1 MIVLLILSIVALYI
15 FGKKWWIISSAE
27 KIDKD
32 FMKDIK
38 DYLLDGKVKSAK
50 ALCGKFDS
58 PIARMIETGIA
69 RIGKPLSDVQTAVD
83 NVGNAE
89 IARLENGLPYLA
101 TIAGGAPMLGF
112 LGTVTGMI
120 KAFFNMANAGNN
132 IDISLLSGGI
142 YEAMITTVGGLI
154 VGLIAYFAYNF
165 LTAKV
170 SNVVFKMENATID
183 FMDLLSETSGEQIMA
198 LRRNTKADPNMS
210 MSSMTDIVFLL
221 LIFFL
226 VTSTLVNPNALKLL
240 LPKSTG
246 QVSAKATVSVS
257 IKDCGEDVYTYHI
270 NGEKAPIA
278 FDAVEDQ
285 LIEKLSTEEDPTFSI
300 YADESVP
307 IKEVVEV
314 MNIAKRNHYK
324 VILATSPE

>member
-58 PIARMIETGIA
+58 PIARMIEIGIA

-183 FMDLLSETSGEQIMA
+183 FMSLLSETSGEQ
-198 LRRNTKADPNMS
+198 
-210 MSSMTDIVFLL
+210 
-221 LIFFL
+221 
-226 VTSTLVNPNALKLL
+226 
-240 LPKSTG
+240 
-246 QVSAKATVSVS
+246 
-257 IKDCGEDVYTYHI
+257 
-270 NGEKAPIA
+270 
-278 FDAVEDQ
+278 
-285 LIEKLSTEEDPTFSI
+285 TETANE
-300 YADESVP
+300 
-307 IKEVVEV
+307 
-314 MNIAKRNHYK
+314 
-324 VILATSPE
+324 

>member
-50 ALCGKFDS
+50 ALCSKFDS

-183 FMDLLSETSGEQIMA
+183 FMSLLSETSGEQ
-198 LRRNTKADPNMS
+198 
-210 MSSMTDIVFLL
+210 
-221 LIFFL
+221 
-226 VTSTLVNPNALKLL
+226 
-240 LPKSTG
+240 
-246 QVSAKATVSVS
+246 
-257 IKDCGEDVYTYHI
+257 
-270 NGEKAPIA
+270 
-278 FDAVEDQ
+278 
-285 LIEKLSTEEDPTFSI
+285 TETANE
-300 YADESVP
+300 
-307 IKEVVEV
+307 
-314 MNIAKRNHYK
+314 
-324 VILATSPE
+324 